1 MTWLLLALSLLLLQ
15 FHRTLS
21 LATLLAATI
30 SALFTGVMDW
40 HALLTLWFAI
50 LLAVARPYTAP
61 RSWQRVLLT
70 LLVITVVPGLAFHL
84 LPGFHNLA
92 LDAAGGCRAAQ
103 SALFFLV

>member
-70 LLVITVVPGLAFHL
+70 LLVITVVRVWLFTCCRIPQ
-84 LPGFHNLA
+84 PA